1 MNTKC
6 PQCDTAYNVPT
17 ANIGRKVKCKSCS
30 AALIMTEEGLE
41 LQGAPAPPPP
51 PPPPPPR
58 VEPPPAFE
66 FDAEQDDPGRE
77 EEKPRRSGK
86 AKGSR
91 REVVEEEIYDDDG
104 PSGVPVRKAKGP
116 SNFGEYLKFRKMI
129 VPVKIQTIFWLIV
142 GIMVI
147 VALGLSVPSM
157 MTGST
162 TAILIAL
169 VGLIIIVP
177 FGILMVRI
185 YCELLIIVFRMY
197 DALVDIKT
205 LLEKQSG
212 GDKETASEAVNT

>member
-6 PQCDTAYNVPT
+6 PQCDTSYNVPS

-30 AALIMTEEGLE
+30 AALVMTEAGLE
-41 LQGAPAPPPP
+41 LQGAPAPP

-129 VPVKIQTIFWLIV
+129 VPVIIQTIFWIIV

-147 VALGLSVPSM
+147 ASLGYSVLSMLS
-157 MTGST
+157 GST
-162 TAILIAL
+162 TIILGTL
-169 VGLIIIVP
+169 VGLIITVP
-177 FGILMVRI
+177 FGILIVRI
-185 YCELLIIVFRMY
+185 YCELIIIMFRMY

-212 GDKETASEAVNT
+212 GDKETVSEALNP